1 MDDAGLVSLI
11 VLNFSHKKKTEVC
24 ASVFLWLKINLLLDF
39 H

>member
-11 VLNFSHKKKTEVC
+11 VVNFSHKKTEVC